1 MKPDRPTPTRRSAL
15 QAALAAALALLP
27 GRSRAAP
34 PPKKPRKP
42 IRWIGHG

>member
-15 QAALAAALALLP
+15 QAALAAALTLL
-27 GRSRAAP
+27 SRRPRATP
-34 PPKKPRKP
+34 TPKKPRKP